1 MRPIKPLALGALLS
15 LALAGGTQA
24 QTETAYDS
32 ANCNASFLQNC
43 TDSGN
48 SDAPLPLLGASPL
61 ALAAL
66 GAAAYVR
73 RRRRLK
79 AAASAA

>member
-1 MRPIKPLALGALLS
+1 MRLIKTLTLGTLLS
-15 LALAGGTQA
+15 LAIAGGVQA

-32 ANCNASFLQNC
+32 ANCNASFLQSC
-43 TDSGN
+43 TGGGN

-66 GAAAYVR
+66 GVAAYVL

-79 AAASAA
+79 AAAGGA